1 MRRIASALAA
11 LLMVA
16 GLIPAGILIAERI
29 AFESARNSV
38 LLIVDEP
45 ALREA
50 ASNQG
55 IAPLEL
61 FERYREHGVL
71 GVAIVEQTLG
81 DLADSGEV
89 AILAAA
95 QANAILAIAAPE
107 TPPLPAGGV
116 LATDR
121 TGGTFVAQA
130 VAKTGRSVGQVALG
144 GQIWSVFD
152 FDPRTLPAGPDLV
165 AVRLYHEAGALIA
178 YRPTHHPSLARVG
191 DDWPAEARYIIHSGT
206 RAAGFPALLDQ
217 TIAASMNRVTA
228 IIEATPQPGV
238 DRIARAAPA
247 AKLFSIVEAWQTI
260 LPPEETASKF
270 RLAAA
275 ERGNHLLYVR
285 PYETAAAT
293 ERYLSTL
300 SRLLQEAGLEF
311 GAPDALEYAPSA
323 ALRTVASLG
332 VAGGLLALAVVF
344 PGALL
349 GAAIALGLAAVAVAG
364 AGPNFA
370 APAMLASVVFPVL
383 ALTHRTPGWAGLL
396 RTYALTLIGAALL
409 IAIGTDRLAMLA
421 VTPFRGVQATLLG
434 PPLLVALWAV
444 IRSGALRVGLE
455 RLWKH
460 PVKLGEAVVAVA
472 ILGALAVIVLRRG
485 NLGPLSP
492 TSLELSL
499 REVLSENLVRP
510 RFKEL
515 AANPAL
521 VLAVFGRWGEP
532 AWAVLLAVAAIGQS
546 SILNTFSHYHTPVL
560 ISLQRTLNGAVIGTA
575 LGFIALALIGW
586 AIRTWRERQP
596 RRPAD
601 RA

>member
-1 MRRIASALAA
+1 MRRIASVLAA
-11 LLMVA
+11 LLIVA
-16 GLIPAGILIAERI
+16 GLIPAGTLIAERV

-50 ASNQG
+50 ASDQG

-61 FERYREHGVL
+61 FERYRKNGVL
-71 GVAIVEQTLG
+71 AIAIVEQTLG
-81 DLADSGEV
+81 ELADSGEV
-89 AILAAA
+89 ALLAAA

-116 LATDR
+116 LAADR
-121 TGGTFVAQA
+121 TGGAFVAQA
-130 VAKTGRSVGQVALG
+130 VAKTGRAVDQVELG
-144 GQIWSVFD
+144 GLLWSVFD
-152 FDPRTLPAGPDLV
+152 FDPRELPAGPDLA
-165 AVRLYHEAGALIA
+165 AVRRYHEAGALIA
-178 YRPTHHPSLARVG
+178 YRPVHHPSLARVG
-191 DDWPAEARYIIHSGT
+191 DDWPGEARYIIHSGT
-206 RAAGFPALLDQ
+206 RAAGFPALIDQ
-217 TIAASMNRVTA
+217 AVAASSNRVTA
-228 IIEATPQPGV
+228 LVEGTPQPGV

-247 AKLFSIVEAWQTI
+247 ARLFSIVETWQEI

-270 RLAAA
+270 RLAAV

-285 PYETAAAT
+285 PYDTAAAT
-293 ERYLSTL
+293 ERYLATL
-300 SRLLQEAGLEF
+300 ATGLREAGFQF
-311 GAPDALEYAPSA
+311 GPPDALEYLPNRTLRLA
-323 ALRTVASLG
+323 ASMG
-332 VAGGLLALAVVF
+332 VGGGLLALALTFQGV
-344 PGALL
+344 LL
-349 GAAIALGLAAVAVAG
+349 GAALALGLAALALVAV
-364 AGPNFA
+364 GPSFA

-383 ALTHRTPGWAGLL
+383 ALTHRTPGWLGLL
-396 RTYALTLIGAALL
+396 RTYGVTLVGAALL
-409 IAIGTDRLAMLA
+409 LAIGSDRLAMLA

-434 PPLLVALWAV
+434 PPVLVALWAV

-460 PVKLGEAVVAVA
+460 PVRLGEAVVAVA
-472 ILGALAVIVLRRG
+472 ILGALAVIALRRG

-492 TSLELSL
+492 TTLELSL

-515 AANPAL
+515 AATPAL

-532 AWAVLLAVAAIGQS
+532 AWAVLLVIAAIGQS

-560 ISLQRTLNGAVIGTA
+560 ISLQRTVNGAAIGTVIG
-575 LGFIALALIGW
+575 LLALALIGW
-586 AIRTWRERQP
+586 AVRPWRERQG

-601 RA
+601 LA